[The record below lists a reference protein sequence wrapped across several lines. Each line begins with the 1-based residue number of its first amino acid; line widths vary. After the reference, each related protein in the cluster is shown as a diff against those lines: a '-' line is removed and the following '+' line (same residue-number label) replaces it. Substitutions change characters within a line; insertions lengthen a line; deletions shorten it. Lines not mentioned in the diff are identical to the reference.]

1 MQPKP
6 HTTVAIVDD
15 DHFLRESLRDFFD
28 AMGIDSVVH
37 GSADAFLASGDI
49 ARVQCVLADLKMP
62 GTNGMDLL
70 RKIVAMGGP
79 PVCIMTSFA
88 DSYTRKMAQSCGAA
102 GFVEKP
108 IDAASL
114 LEFISKSN
122 CG

>member
-49 ARVQCVLADLKMP
+49 ARVQCVLADLKIEFAVGKP
-62 GTNGMDLL
+62 VGADLAQIAAQL
-70 RKIVAMGGP
+70 TANFFRQIA
-79 PVCIMTSFA
+79 VCIA
-88 DSYTRKMAQSCGAA
+88 RKYFDVA
-102 GFVEKP
+102 GYAHF
-108 IDAASL
+108 D
-114 LEFISKSN
+114 FGFRISDFGLFSSSN
-122 CG
+122 